1 MTQPNRRDFVLLVQA
16 ASILGPGLADSSAH
30 ALTAD
35 SSAHALTGAGCPAT
49 EPALPRDES
58 CAAGERAAQTGQVR

>member
-16 ASILGPGLADSSAH
+16 ASILGPDL
-30 ALTAD
+30 AD

-49 EPALPRDES
+49 GPALVRDDR

>member
-16 ASILGPGLADSSAH
+16 ASILGPDLADAV
-30 ALTAD
+30 TE

-49 EPALPRDES
+49 GPTLPRNDR
-58 CAAGERAAQTGQVR
+58 CAAGGRAAQTGQVR

>member
-16 ASILGPGLADSSAH
+16 ASILGPDLADAV
-30 ALTAD
+30 AD
-35 SSAHALTGAGCPAT
+35 SSAHALTGARCPAT
-49 EPALPRDES
+49 GPALVRDNS